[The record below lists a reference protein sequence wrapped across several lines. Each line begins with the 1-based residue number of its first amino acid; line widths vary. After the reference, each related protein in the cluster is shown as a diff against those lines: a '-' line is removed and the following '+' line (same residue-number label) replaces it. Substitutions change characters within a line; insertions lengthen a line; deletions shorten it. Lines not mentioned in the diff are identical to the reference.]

1 MMSTDAESKI
11 DDVLSPV
18 VDWIRARNTGIDVIP
33 LDLDLIENR
42 LIDSLGFME
51 FILLLEDLMGRE
63 LVLQQLSV
71 DQFRTL
77 EAIFMNFLKPQDA

>member
-1 MMSTDAESKI
+1 MGSDTGASVDGALE
-11 DDVLSPV
+11 PV
-18 VDWIRARNTGIDVIP
+18 VDWLRAKNADIEVIP
-33 LDLDLIENR
+33 SDLDLIENR

-63 LVLQQLSV
+63 IVLEQLSV

-77 EAIFMNFLKPQDA
+77 DAIFVNFLKPQDV